1 MYNYKCPFAEHRKE
15 GYRVWLQCTIDNN
28 ICPFIRYC
36 REKRDVEHNVSAP
49 KCRLFLEHKD
59 EVKND

>member
-1 MYNYKCPFAEHRKE
+1 MYNYKCPFAQHRKE